1 MLGMNTCTRSIE
13 WIGSL
18 FWYVNA
24 YRMLGM
30 NICTRSMYSMV
41 SLFWYV
47 NAYRMLGMNTC
58 TRSMYS
64 MVSCKSLQDVGYEYM
79 HHKSS
84 DFVDISGFSCGNT
97 FFIFKNTF
105 ANFIFKIIKKV
116 LQKVM
121 H

>member
-1 MLGMNTCTRSIE
+1 MPTGCWTRIYAPDRCIQSKQR
-13 WIGSL
+13 IGSL

-24 YRMLGM
+24 YRM
-30 NICTRSMYSMV
+30 
-41 SLFWYV
+41 F
-47 NAYRMLGMNTC
+47 GMNTC

>member
-1 MLGMNTCTRSIE
+1 MLDT
-13 WIGSL
+13 
-18 FWYVNA
+18 
-24 YRMLGM
+24 
-30 NICTRSMYSMV
+30 NICTRSMYSIDSVDRITFLVRKCLQDVGYEYMHPIDV
-41 SLFWYV
+41 FNGITL
-47 NAYRMLGMNTC
+47 
-58 TRSMYS
+58 
-64 MVSCKSLQDVGYEYM
+64 VSCKSLQDVGYEYM

-97 FFIFKNTF
+97 FFIFKNSF